1 MKSDLDALSRRFD
14 WDISKSFRC
23 YLHCTDFNG
32 FKRIQICLIIVS
44 SLFHRPL
51 CAQWLQALEIYVST
65 PNHNALHRHPG
76 HSLKIV
82 LAQDGCG
89 RSSFRGDQAWDAV
102 FFASPGKMSPIS
114 IDSPFKKMFVL
125 TSWKWNQLPCRRR
138 IKRLDLSRV
147 NSSCARTEC
156 LESRKHPST
165 VPGKHLWKMCRCDPM
180 CTS

>member
-1 MKSDLDALSRRFD
+1 
-14 WDISKSFRC
+14 
-23 YLHCTDFNG
+23 
-32 FKRIQICLIIVS
+32 LIIVS

-102 FFASPGKMSPIS
+102 LFASPGKMSTIL
-114 IDSPFKKMFVL
+114 IDSPFKKMFDKLEMKSIAMQEKNQTLGSIQSEFKLRKNRMPRKQKVSKYR
-125 TSWKWNQLPCRRR
+125 TWKT
-138 IKRLDLSRV
+138 RLKD
-147 NSSCARTEC
+147 
-156 LESRKHPST
+156 
-165 VPGKHLWKMCRCDPM
+165 VPM
-180 CTS
+180 